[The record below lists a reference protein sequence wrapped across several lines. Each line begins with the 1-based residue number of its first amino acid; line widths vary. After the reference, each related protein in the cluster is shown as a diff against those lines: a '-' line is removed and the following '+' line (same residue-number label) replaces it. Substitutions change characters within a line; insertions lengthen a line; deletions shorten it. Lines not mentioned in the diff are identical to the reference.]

1 MKRQLKSLTIGL
13 GLGAIAACS
22 AAFSALGFQAEP
34 IRAESIAQIQT
45 LAQRSS
51 SRNVAQNAKPEM
63 QLQLSAAKQVKTDDK
78 LTWQPLQSEARVLPG
93 DVIRFT
99 LSGSNAGQS
108 AAQGLV
114 LEQAIP
120 PGTSLIARSAKGVTG
135 PKPAI
140 AYSIDGGKTY
150 SPQPK
155 VKVSLADGSVVERPA
170 PVESY
175 SHIQLKYSAAIAPAT
190 QVSGEYQVRVK

>member
-1 MKRQLKSLTIGL
+1 MMKRQLKSLTIGL
-13 GLGAIAACS
+13 GLGAIAA
-22 AAFSALGFQAEP
+22 FSALSFPAEP
-34 IRAESIAQIQT
+34 IRAESLAQLQK
-45 LAQRSS
+45 LAQRSP
-51 SRNVAQNAKPEM
+51 SRSTAQATKPEM
-63 QLQLSAAKQVKTDDK
+63 QLQLNAARQVKTADK
-78 LTWQPLQSEARVLPG
+78 LTWEPLQGEARVMPG

-99 LSGSNAGQS
+99 LSGNNTGQG

-114 LEQAIP
+114 LEQPIP
-120 PGTSLIARSAKGVTG
+120 PGTSLIARSARGVSG

-155 VKVSLADGSVVERPA
+155 VKLSLPDGRLVERPA

-190 QVSGEYQVRVK
+190 QVSGEYQVRVN